1 MINGKISCRSCDY
14 YLGELSWI
22 RQRQNNY
29 FVPQRQLNPQIE
41 IERYPV
47 PNIYK
52 EIQVNGIDDRLS
64 CRISVCFFPVSGTVR
79 CGNKQCRE
87 NLGGVQQYSDRP
99 DLREIC
105 ALKCK
110 QLKFSFKDENG
121 QNQISIVK
129 KWTDVTFKILEV
141 EPFASNNI

>member
-1 MINGKISCRSCDY
+1 M
-14 YLGELSWI
+14 
-22 RQRQNNY
+22 
-29 FVPQRQLNPQIE
+29 F
-41 IERYPV
+41 
-47 PNIYK
+47 
-52 EIQVNGIDDRLS
+52 
-64 CRISVCFFPVSGTVR
+64 FFPVSGKVR